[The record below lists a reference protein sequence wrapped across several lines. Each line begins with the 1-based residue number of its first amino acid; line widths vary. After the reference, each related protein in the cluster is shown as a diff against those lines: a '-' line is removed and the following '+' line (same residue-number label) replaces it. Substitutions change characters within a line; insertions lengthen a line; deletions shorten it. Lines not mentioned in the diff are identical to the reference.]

1 MVLAHVLQYDLAI
14 EVSIST
20 TMLVCPFDIQIGC
33 TRILNI
39 VRTTHQILLE
49 LEYVRDKNITLDYY
63 LSLGF
68 SGAKYSMYYAYSYY
82 PARCLDYLS
91 LQQLRYYFPIIIFIL
106 THPVNFLCGGGG
118 GGRSARRKP
127 TTFGRTLTDSS
138 HESVA
143 RIEPSVDPNVVSLI
157 RLLVRM
163 TNDSSV

>member
-118 GGRSARRKP
+118 GGTGVPVESHDFRQNVDRLFTWVRSENWTISRSERCKP
-127 TTFGRTLTDSS
+127 NKVIG
-138 HESVA
+138 
-143 RIEPSVDPNVVSLI
+143 
-157 RLLVRM
+157 
-163 TNDSSV
+163 